1 MAEKKD
7 TIDWRQA
14 ASNNSIAQFLSDF
27 LFHPDGGKNMDGF
40 IFETELV
47 CGEPASRIKSLK
59 LGTVTYKKQDDVSTY
74 GTAHDA
80 VENII
85 KSAQLSSYSFSDTER
100 VCHKTF
106 IMLHTYEGMKY
117 LTFQEYFNWTVNE
130 VIHIE
135 FLRNM
140 SLALLCVFLLTLIM
154 LADLKLCAMVFV
166 CVLFTL
172 VSTKPINLNYLK

>member
-1 MAEKKD
+1 
-7 TIDWRQA
+7 
-14 ASNNSIAQFLSDF
+14 
-27 LFHPDGGKNMDGF
+27 
-40 IFETELV
+40 
-47 CGEPASRIKSLK
+47 
-59 LGTVTYKKQDDVSTY
+59 
-74 GTAHDA
+74 
-80 VENII
+80 
-85 KSAQLSSYSFSDTER
+85 
-100 VCHKTF
+100 
-106 IMLHTYEGMKY
+106 MKY

-172 VSTKPINLNYLK
+172 ARTKRNREPAVNLTRFVKAPSK

>member
-100 VCHKTF
+100 VSSRLSLSC
-106 IMLHTYEGMKY
+106 IRG
-117 LTFQEYFNWTVNE
+117 NE
-130 VIHIE
+130 ISH
-135 FLRNM
+135 F
-140 SLALLCVFLLTLIM
+140 SG
-154 LADLKLCAMVFV
+154 
-166 CVLFTL
+166 VLQL
-172 VSTKPINLNYLK
+172 DSERSDSH